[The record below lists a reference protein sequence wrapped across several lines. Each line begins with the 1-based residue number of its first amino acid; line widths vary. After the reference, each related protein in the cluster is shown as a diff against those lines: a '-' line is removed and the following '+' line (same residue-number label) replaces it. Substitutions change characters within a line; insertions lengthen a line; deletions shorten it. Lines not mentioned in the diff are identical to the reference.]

1 MRNYGGEG
9 WYILSN
15 KYNNGGPMKATLR
28 NSGRIVSNIR
38 REYLYKLV
46 ESYPRSFNDG
56 RR

>member
-1 MRNYGGEG
+1 MGGGG